1 MWVISRRR
9 LVEFWDKHPNAR
21 GPLTSWFREV
31 KRATWQSTADI
42 RVAYRTADF
51 VGNDRIVF
59 NIGGNKYRL
68 VVRYRPPIVYIRFIG
83 THAEYD
89 RIDPTQI

>member
-1 MWVISRRR
+1 MISRKR
-9 LVEFWDKHPNAR
+9 LVEFWQEHPDAK

-31 KRATWQSTADI
+31 KHARWTSTADI
-42 RVAYRTADF
+42 KAAYRSADF

-68 VVRYRPPIVYIRFIG
+68 VVCVKEERPSRFRNPG
-83 THAEYD
+83 GNCYGES
-89 RIDPTQI
+89 RP